1 MTAFEQLEQSF
12 WMGIVSDS
20 VGTLRRVRSLRE
32 NLRASV
38 AADKILGR
46 FYPGAEGPSTKV
58 NEGAVEMID
67 RLLGEYDS
75 LDEVPF

>member
-1 MTAFEQLEQSF
+1 MTGFEQFEHSF

-20 VGTLRRVRSLRE
+20 EGTLGRVRSLRE
-32 NLRASV
+32 ELRVSIAV
-38 AADKILGR
+38 DKILDR
-46 FYPGAEGPSTKV
+46 FYPGAESPSTKV
-58 NEGAVEMID
+58 NEGTVAMID

>member
-1 MTAFEQLEQSF
+1 MTAFEQFEQSF

-20 VGTLRRVRSLRE
+20 EGTLRRVRSLRE

-38 AADKILGR
+38 AADKILSR
-46 FYPGAEGPSTKV
+46 FYPGAEGPSTMV
-58 NEGAVEMID
+58 NEGAVAMID
-67 RLLGEYDS
+67 RLLGEYGS

>member
-1 MTAFEQLEQSF
+1 MTAFEQFEQSF

-20 VGTLRRVRSLRE
+20 EATLRRVRSLRE
-32 NLRASV
+32 NLRASI
-38 AADKILGR
+38 AADKILSR
-46 FYPGAEGPSTKV
+46 FSPGAEGPSTKV

-75 LDEVPF
+75 LGEVAF

>member
-1 MTAFEQLEQSF
+1 MTAFEQFEHSF
-12 WMGIVSDS
+12 WMGIVSDPE
-20 VGTLRRVRSLRE
+20 GTIWRVRSLRE
-32 NLRASV
+32 NLRASI

-58 NEGAVEMID
+58 NEGAVAMID

>member
-1 MTAFEQLEQSF
+1 MTAFEQFEQSF
-12 WMGIVSDS
+12 WMGIVSDFE
-20 VGTLRRVRSLRE
+20 GTLRRVRSLRE
-32 NLRASV
+32 NLRASI
-38 AADKILGR
+38 AADKILSR
-46 FYPGAEGPSTKV
+46 FYPGAEGQSTKV

>member
-1 MTAFEQLEQSF
+1 MTAFEQFEQSL

-20 VGTLRRVRSLRE
+20 EGTLRRVRSLRE
-32 NLRASV
+32 NLRASI

-58 NEGAVEMID
+58 NESAVAMID